1 MSPTPSRPA
10 LFAPGSHSGR
20 RVVIAGVDN
29 AIGRA
34 IARRFAGLGARLA
47 VGAADAGTCNAAVA
61 EFEATGCTA
70 PWAAPVDLAQAEPTA
85 RWAEAAWNALGGCDL
100 LVNATARRAPA
111 RALDMSLEDWRA
123 VIDTNFSGAWHLTYA
138 MAQRW
143 RSSRTPGTIVSVISP
158 FQRGM
163 PGAANDGAASAGV
176 LYMTKTIAVE
186 WAAYRIRANCVAAG
200 VIAGSENQPWPRGDA
215 AAVAEANPMRRAG
228 SLDDV
233 ADAVAYLGSDNAAFI
248 TGDLLTVDGGGVLWG
263 ESWPIEKPD
272 FFKVRT

>member
-1 MSPTPSRPA
+1 MPEPSPRPA
-10 LFAPGSHSGR
+10 LFAPGAHAGR
-20 RVVIAGVDN
+20 RVVLAGADN

-34 IARRFAGLGARLA
+34 IALRLGSLGARLA
-47 VGAADAGTCNAAVA
+47 LGGADAGALADCAAA
-61 EFEATGCTA
+61 LRAAGAGA
-70 PWAAPVDLAQAEPTA
+70 PWTGPVQLAHADEAA
-85 RWAEAAWNALGGCDL
+85 RWVDAAWAALGGCDL

-111 RALDMSLEDWRA
+111 RALDMRLEDWRA
-123 VIDTNFSGAWHLTYA
+123 VVDTNFSGAWHLVLP

-143 RSSRTPGTIVSVISP
+143 RDSAAPGTIVSVIAP

-163 PGAANDGAASAGV
+163 PGAANEGAAAAGV

-200 VIAGSENQPWPRGDA
+200 VLAGSENQPWPPGDA
-215 AAVAEANPMRRAG
+215 AAIAEANPMRRAG
-228 SLDDV
+228 TLDDV
-233 ADAVAYLGSDNAAFI
+233 ADAVAFLGSDAAGFV

-263 ESWPIEKPD
+263 ETWPVAKPD